1 VGNGEHGEGGESS
14 GGGPGLNAA
23 VRTEWLT
30 GSPTQF
36 HFFPDYPKLVK
47 IYKIKMGAFQCST
60 NSQIFH
66 DTILKCSEQL
76 SQLFQLQIP
85 NKYYVKKS

>member
-1 VGNGEHGEGGESS
+1 VGNGERGEGGESS

-23 VRTEWLT
+23 VRTERLT

-47 IYKIKMGAFQCST
+47 T
-60 NSQIFH
+60 
-66 DTILKCSEQL
+66 
-76 SQLFQLQIP
+76 
-85 NKYYVKKS
+85 